1 MTTSL
6 RLTRKKNTM
15 KTYPIPNDDPSLDV
29 ELRLNGGFQNA
40 YDTEA
45 RRFGMRCTYA
55 DQYALWLAK
64 DGGFTHRI
72 PVPQKRFLMRDLV
85 SEWQKLED
93 RRKAPREPVKR
104 ESVADSSLPH
114 GRRRPSVLHAASI
127 MAAVAMMGF
136 DRKR

>member
-1 MTTSL
+1 M
-6 RLTRKKNTM
+6 NTE
-15 KTYPIPNDDPSLDV
+15 PLPQNDPSWDV

-55 DQYALWLAK
+55 DQYAIWMAK

-72 PVPQKRFLMRDLV
+72 VVPQKRFLMRDLV
-85 SEWQKLED
+85 KEWEDLEL
-93 RRKAPREPVKR
+93 RRNAPREPVKR
-104 ESVADSSLPH
+104 ESVADPALPH
-114 GRRRPSVLHAASI
+114 GRRRQSPILMASM
-127 MAAVAMMGF
+127 MAAIAMMGV